1 MISIN
6 ELYTSI
12 EINVPVEKVWEEFTK
27 FSEFPEWN
35 PFLPKV
41 TVDLT
46 TGKVWEKVFL
56 GNLFGKRIYT
66 WLPMQILNFK
76 QQREISWCGRV
87 PWILAIFSYGYHIF
101 EFEKVSENVT
111 RFSHRGIFS
120 GIFMTISLSF
130 SKIKNNVKIV
140 QEEMNT
146 NLKERCERR
155 S

>member
-12 EINVPVEKVWEEFTK
+12 EINAPVETVWEEFMN
-27 FSEFPEWN
+27 FSEYPKWN

-41 TVDLT
+41 NVDLT

-56 GNLFGKRIYT
+56 GNLFGKRRYS
-66 WLPMQILNFK
+66 WLPMQILNFD

-87 PWILAIFSYGYHIF
+87 PWIIAIWSYGYHIF
-101 EFEKVSENVT
+101 YFEKIGPNLT
-111 RFSHRGIFS
+111 RFSHRGVFS
-120 GIFMTISLSF
+120 GIFMTLSLSI

-140 QEEMNT
+140 QEEMNK

-155 S
+155 P